1 MAQDNLKYFLINIMS
16 YSFHVQS
23 EKKVIKRKNIQSL
36 STIVSSSFLSNTFSK
51 ANIMKIVLCSEKKKL
66 KNITLNQKE

>member
-23 EKKVIKRKNIQSL
+23 EKSY
-36 STIVSSSFLSNTFSK
+36 K
-51 ANIMKIVLCSEKKKL
+51 AKKYAKFVDNCQFVVFV
-66 KNITLNQKE
+66 KHFF

>member
-23 EKKVIKRKNIQSL
+23 EKKSY
-36 STIVSSSFLSNTFSK
+36 K
-51 ANIMKIVLCSEKKKL
+51 AKKYAKFVDNCQFVVFV
-66 KNITLNQKE
+66 KHFF